1 MAQHDPATSEG
12 LEARGPDEVLQDHI
26 DLRER
31 GELEADIERNYDEDV
46 LILSGR
52 RVFHGHDGVRESA
65 ALLGEAVDPD
75 SYRYRTLVIGDRM
88 GLSEWTARG
97 ENVVIRDGVDS
108 YLVEGGRIR
117 AQTIYYTAIS
127 SELSAATMNADGS
140 GPSRV
145 KRVEE

>member
-1 MAQHDPATSEG
+1 MARRESATSKG
-12 LEARGPDEVLQDHI
+12 LEGRAADEVLQDHI
-26 DLRER
+26 ELRER
-31 GELEADIERNYDEDV
+31 GELEADIERNYDERV

-65 ALLGEAVDPD
+65 ALLGEAVDPG

-108 YLVEGGRIR
+108 YLVEDGRIK

-140 GPSRV
+140 LPSGV
-145 KRVEE
+145 KRVAE